1 MFKYIV
7 KRVLLGILIIFGVS
21 IILYAL
27 LDSVPGDFV
36 ENRFMSNPNVAN
48 SPARINQ
55 MRALYGLDASTLGGY
70 IKWMFG
76 DWWMPE
82 KWFWGIYD
90 DGELIEASFWGTMKL
105 NTHGAI
111 AFDFGT
117 SFVYEAPVTEVIA
130 DHMWTSFALTLVSL
144 IIYYPLAVFL
154 GTRAAVKQYGAFDYT
169 TTVLTMIGISFPT
182 FFLSAIVIKI
192 FVYDLGWFE
201 LGLTSPDFSG
211 SGWDLFWNQA
221 WHLILPMFVVV
232 ILSIGSVMRYTRTNM
247 LEVLSADY
255 IRTARAKG
263 LSERSVVYKHAF
275 KNTMIPMVTVLAG
288 LLPSLFGGSMI
299 LEDCFN
305 IPGIGQYSYNAM
317 NQGDIMFVMGYN
329 MFLAVLTVIGMILTD
344 IMYVVVDPRVKL
356 T

>member
-7 KRVLLGILIIFGVS
+7 KRVLLGIFIILCVS

-27 LDSVPGDFV
+27 VRSMPGDYV
-36 ENRFMSNPNVAN
+36 VNKLIPPGTPDAE
-48 SPARINQ
+48 ARADQ
-55 MRALYGLDASTLGGY
+55 LRALYGLDTTIFGGY

-76 DWWMPE
+76 DWWMPDS
-82 KWFWGIYD
+82 WFYPGSAF
-90 DGELIEASFWGTMKL
+90 GANSFDSR
-105 NTHGAI
+105 GAI

-117 SFVYEAPVTEVIA
+117 SFLYGEPVTEVIA
-130 DHMWTSFALTLVSL
+130 DHMWTSFALTLLSL
-144 IIYYPLAVFL
+144 VIYYPLAVFL

-182 FFLSAIVIKI
+182 FFLSAICIKI
-192 FVYDLGWFE
+192 FVYDFGWFE

-305 IPGIGQYSYNAM
+305 IPGIGQISYQAM
-317 NQGDIMFVMGYN
+317 YQGDIMFVMGYN
-329 MFLAVLTVIGMILTD
+329 MFLAVLTVIGMLLTD